1 MAKVK
6 NVNHVAIAVP
16 DIEEALR
23 FWEDAL
29 GLELDHIEEVSTQ
42 KSKVAFITVGDSEVE
57 LIEPE
62 TLDSS
67 LAKFISEKGPG
78 MHHLCLEVDDLDEMI
93 VELKKKGIRL
103 INEIPD
109 ILPGR
114 KIIFI
119 HPKASGGVLIELFQ
133 ISD

>member
-6 NVNHVAIAVP
+6 NINHVAIAVP
-16 DIEEALR
+16 DMEKALK

-29 GLELDHIEEVSTQ
+29 GLEMDHIEEVPTQ
-42 KSKVAFITVGDSEVE
+42 KSKVAFITVGGSEVE
-57 LIEPE
+57 LIEPL
-62 TLDSS
+62 TLDSG
-67 LAKFISEKGPG
+67 LAKYLSEKGPG
-78 MHHLCLEVDDLDEMI
+78 MHHLCLEVDDLDGI
-93 VELKKKGIRL
+93 ITELKEKGVRL

-114 KIIFI
+114 KIVFI

-133 ISD
+133 DIP